1 MRFLRIAKRPL
12 LWLGHGIRLAGAVDL
27 LPKFLEKCHVPAV
40 FSWSGADMVSS
51 NHPSYFGR
59 PGVYGQRC
67 ANKIVEEADHILA
80 IGTRLSLLQIG
91 YDIEKIKAKLAVCD
105 IDATEAA
112 KWKPDVQYL
121 MSAKQ
126 LIERSIE
133 ESTIQAPSEWVHQ
146 CCEWRRELPW
156 VESPIH
162 DDGAFHNSYR
172 FVETLNKYLKP
183 DQVIVTDVAGPNI
196 CAHQVLRL
204 TPPQRL
210 MTSQGLGEM
219 GVGLPFAIGAS
230 FARNK
235 GEVLCLHTDGA
246 MMMNLQ
252 EMQTIAH
259 HKLPIKLVIFCN
271 DGYGMIKQTQKVMYE
286 NRRVGVDMDSGVSF
300 PDFGALVPNFGPERL
315 PTDPPAIPTRMLM
328 IQPGIT
334 QPLRSS
340 LNMPIDADDA
350 CRWLMSQEG
359 AACLIVVMDPEQL
372 YLPRLQA
379 IKQADGSVTSP
390 KLSQLYP
397 NREEEMM
404 QMALANA

>member
-1 MRFLRIAKRPL
+1 MIFLRSAKRPL

-27 LPKFLEKCHVPAV
+27 LPQFLERFKVPTV
-40 FSWSGADMVSS
+40 LSWSGSDMLDSR
-51 NHPSYFGR
+51 HPLVFGR
-59 PGVYGQRC
+59 PGVYGQRA
-67 ANKIVEEADHILA
+67 ANKIVEEADAILA

-91 YDIEKIKAKLAVCD
+91 YDTGKIKAKLAVCD
-105 IDATEAA
+105 IDAVECA

-121 MSAKQ
+121 SDAKVF
-126 LIERSIE
+126 IESRMLE
-133 ESTIQAPSEWVHQ
+133 EPFEAPRDWRYQ
-146 CCEWRRELPW
+146 CGTWFNELPW
-156 VESPIH
+156 LESPIH
-162 DDGAFHNSYR
+162 DDVGGYNSYR
-172 FVETLNKYLKP
+172 FLHTLNKYLKP

-196 CAHQVLRL
+196 CANQILEL
-204 TPPQRL
+204 KPPQRL

-252 EMQTIAH
+252 ELQTIAH
-259 HKLPIKLVIFCN
+259 HKLPIKLVIFAN
-271 DGYGMIKQTQKVMYE
+271 DGYGMIKQTQRVMYE
-286 NRRVGVDMDSGVSF
+286 NRRVGVDLDSGVSF
-300 PDFGALVPNFGPERL
+300 PDFGSLVPNFGPNRL
-315 PTDPPAIPTRMLM
+315 PTDPPVIATRMLM

-340 LNMPIDADDA
+340 LNMPIDSDDA
-350 CRWLMSQEG
+350 CRWLMNEKG

-379 IKQADGSVTSP
+379 IKGEDGKVTSP
-390 KLSQLYP
+390 KLSELSP
-397 NREEEMM
+397 MVENMM
-404 QMALANA
+404 MACT